1 MTSDVSS
8 GVLNPTIP
16 YILVLTVYLT
26 FVHIF
31 SDVIIL
37 LAYVMQAAQR
47 GVPVYGEPSWGGSR
61 VPAASIV
68 VISHATDAANYTH
81 AIVGQCR
88 VPAAWDNNWS
98 FLSVWSNSMS
108 QRTAEGFSFFIL
120 LLASRYS
127 IFMSCGYLIFMG
139 SRWTVVKNLIA
150 KIHQTYARSGWILIS
165 DYCWSKKAA
174 TC

>member
-47 GVPVYGEPSWGGSR
+47 GVPVYGEPS
-61 VPAASIV
+61 
-68 VISHATDAANYTH
+68 
-81 AIVGQCR
+81 
-88 VPAAWDNNWS
+88 
-98 FLSVWSNSMS
+98 
-108 QRTAEGFSFFIL
+108 
-120 LLASRYS
+120 
-127 IFMSCGYLIFMG
+127 
-139 SRWTVVKNLIA
+139 
-150 KIHQTYARSGWILIS
+150 
-165 DYCWSKKAA
+165 
-174 TC
+174 